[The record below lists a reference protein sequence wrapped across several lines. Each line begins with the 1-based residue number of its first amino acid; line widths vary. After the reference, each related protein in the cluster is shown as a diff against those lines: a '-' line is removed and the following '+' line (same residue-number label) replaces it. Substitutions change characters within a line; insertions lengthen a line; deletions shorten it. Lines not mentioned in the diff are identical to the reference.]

1 MKVVT
6 LCGSMKFQD
15 EMMKIAEKL
24 ALDGECVLTPIYM
37 VTQHPAITD
46 EEIKRLKKEQL
57 KRIELSDEI
66 FVVNVG
72 GYVGESTIAEIE
84 YAKKMGKEVKW
95 LEECEEV
102 KWIKMKK

>member
-24 ALDGECVLTPIYM
+24 ALDGECVLTPVYM
-37 VTQHPAITD
+37 VTQHPEITD

-66 FVVNVG
+66 FVVNVN

-84 YAKKMGKEVKW
+84 YAKKIEKEIKW
-95 LEECEEV
+95 LEKCGEV
-102 KWIKMKK
+102 K

>member
-1 MKVVT
+1 MKVIT

-24 ALDGECVLTPIYM
+24 ALDGDCVLTPVYM
-37 VTQHPAITD
+37 VTQHPEVTD
-46 EEIKRLKKEQL
+46 EKIKRLKKEQL

-102 KWIKMKK
+102 KRLKMKD

>member
-15 EMMKIAEKL
+15 EIMEIAEKL
-24 ALDGECVLTPIYM
+24 ALDGECVLTPVYM
-37 VTQHPAITD
+37 VTQHPEVTD

-84 YAKKMGKEVKW
+84 YAGRLGKEVKRR
-95 LEECEEV
+95 E
-102 KWIKMKK
+102 KGISR

>member
-24 ALDGECVLTPIYM
+24 ALDGDCVLTPVYM
-37 VTQHPAITD
+37 VTQHPEVTD

-72 GYVGESTIAEIE
+72 GYVGESTISEIE
-84 YAKKMGKEVKW
+84 YAKKIGKEVKG

-102 KWIKMKK
+102 R

>member
-1 MKVVT
+1 MKVAI

-15 EMMKIAEKL
+15 EIMKIAEKL
-24 ALDGECVLTPIYM
+24 ALDGDCVLTPVYM
-37 VTQHPAITD
+37 VTQHPEITD

-66 FVVNVG
+66 FVVNVN

-84 YAKKMGKEVKW
+84 YAGRLGKEVKW

-102 KWIKMKK
+102 GKAFKS

>member
-15 EMMKIAEKL
+15 EIMKIAKKL
-24 ALDGECVLTPIYM
+24 ALDGDCVLTTVYM
-37 VTQHPAITD
+37 VTQHPEIID

-66 FVVNVG
+66 FVVNVN

-84 YAKKMGKEVKW
+84 YGKR
-95 LEECEEV
+95 
-102 KWIKMKK
+102 

>member
-15 EMMKIAEKL
+15 EMMKIAKKL
-24 ALDGECVLTPIYM
+24 ALDGECVLTPVYM
-37 VTQHPAITD
+37 VNQHPEITD
-46 EEIKRLKKEQL
+46 EKIKRLKKEQL

-66 FVVNVG
+66 FLVNVG

-84 YAKKMGKEVKW
+84 YAKKIGKEVKW
-95 LEECEEV
+95 FEKCGEV
-102 KWIKMKK
+102 R

>member
-1 MKVVT
+1 MKIVT

-15 EMMKIAEKL
+15 KMMKIAEKL
-24 ALDGECVLTPIYM
+24 AIDGDCVLTPVYM
-37 VTQHPAITD
+37 VTQHPEITD

-66 FVVNVG
+66 CVVNVG